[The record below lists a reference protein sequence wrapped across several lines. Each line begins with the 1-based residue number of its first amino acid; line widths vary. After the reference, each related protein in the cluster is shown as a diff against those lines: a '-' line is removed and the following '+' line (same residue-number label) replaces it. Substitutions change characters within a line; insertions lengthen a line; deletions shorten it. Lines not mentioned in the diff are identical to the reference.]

1 MADQPL
7 FAFSHNAVLAALED
21 WKAKQI
27 NAYPHQR
34 ERIEITVLAMQDF
47 LSDDEIMRK
56 HKLLTGTSPTIVP
69 VSNPA
74 WDDPLGRSKSS
85 P

>member
-7 FAFSHNAVLAALED
+7 FAFSHDAVLAALED

-27 NAYPHQR
+27 SAYPHQR

-56 HKLLTGTSPTIVP
+56 HKLLTGTSPIIARTTD
-69 VSNPA
+69 PA

>member
-7 FAFSHNAVLAALED
+7 FAFSHDAMLAALED

-27 NAYPHQR
+27 SAYPHQR
-34 ERIEITVLAMQDF
+34 ERILITVLAMQDF

-56 HKLLTGTSPTIVP
+56 HKLLTGTSPTLVRTAD
-69 VSNPA
+69 PA
-74 WDDPLGRSKSS
+74 WDDPLGSSKSS

>member
-1 MADQPL
+1 MAVQPL
-7 FAFSHNAVLAALED
+7 FAFSHDAVLAALED

-27 NAYPHQR
+27 SAYPHQR

-56 HKLLTGTSPTIVP
+56 HKLLTGTSPTIARTTD
-69 VSNPA
+69 PA
-74 WDDPLGRSKSS
+74 WDDPLGDSKRY

>member
-1 MADQPL
+1 
-7 FAFSHNAVLAALED
+7 VLAALED

-27 NAYPHQR
+27 SAYPHQR
-34 ERIEITVLAMQDF
+34 KRIEITVLAMQDF

-56 HKLLTGTSPTIVP
+56 HKLLTGTSPTIARTTD
-69 VSNPA
+69 PA
-74 WDDPLGRSKSS
+74 WDDPLGDSKRY

>member
-1 MADQPL
+1 MAVQPL
-7 FAFSHNAVLAALED
+7 FAFSHAAVLAALED

-27 NAYPHQR
+27 SAYPHQR
-34 ERIEITVLAMQDF
+34 ERIEITVLGMQDF

-56 HKLLTGTSPTIVP
+56 HKLLTGTSPTIARITD
-69 VSNPA
+69 PA
-74 WDDPLGRSKSS
+74 WDDPLGDSKRS

>member
-7 FAFSHNAVLAALED
+7 FAFSHDAVLAALDD
-21 WKAKQI
+21 WKAKQLE
-27 NAYPHQR
+27 AYPHQR
-34 ERIEITVLAMQDF
+34 KRIEITVLAMQDF

-69 VSNPA
+69 TSNPA
-74 WDDPLGRSKSS
+74 WDDPLGKSKGS